1 MTDEQRAVL
10 MERFAETRTD
20 VLARELGVCYRTLCR
35 WAAELGLTKSQ
46 DFRTGISAIGGE
58 RCSEHYGDK
67 HPKPGRPILD
77 DDMRAYM
84 QQHFATTPNMVLAR
98 VLGVNDRTVRRWA
111 SALGLKKDSE
121 VIELHRRSQIMPTPE
136 EWFCTVATIRELYP
150 DGRDEEIA
158 ERTGYTIGYIGDIA
172 KRYGIQRT
180 AAYREAVK
188 ERNREMRKRICSEAK
203 ADRRWVKPRTLAM
216 EEELRKSYAD
226 TPTPELARRFGV
238 TEMYVKIIAGRL
250 GLKKS
255 PEFVRRVRIEA
266 QKKRKRRTK
275 DRLRCTAETD
285 GRGR

>member
-1 MTDEQRAVL
+1 

-20 VLARELGVCYRTLCR
+20 VLAQELGVCYRTLCR
-35 WAAELGLTKSQ
+35 WAVELGLAKSQ
-46 DFRTGISAIGGE
+46 DFRTSISAIGGK
-58 RCSEHYGDK
+58 RCFEHYGDK

-77 DDMRAYM
+77 DDMKAYM
-84 QQHFATTPNMVLAR
+84 RQHFAVVPNMVLAR
-98 VLGVNDRTVRRWA
+98 ILCVNDRTVRRWA
-111 SALGLKKDSE
+111 SALGLKKDRE
-121 VIELHRRSQIMPTPE
+121 VMELHRRSKIMPTPE

-158 ERTGYTIGYIGDIA
+158 ERTGYAISYIGKIA

-180 AAYREAVK
+180 EAYREMVK
-188 ERNREMRKRICSEAK
+188 EKNREAIRRRGTEAK
-203 ADRRWVKPRTLAM
+203 ADRRWVKPKTLAM

-238 TEMYVKIIAGRL
+238 SEVYVKIIAFRL

-266 QKKRKRRTK
+266 QKKRKRRA
-275 DRLRCTAETD
+275 RRI
-285 GRGR
+285 